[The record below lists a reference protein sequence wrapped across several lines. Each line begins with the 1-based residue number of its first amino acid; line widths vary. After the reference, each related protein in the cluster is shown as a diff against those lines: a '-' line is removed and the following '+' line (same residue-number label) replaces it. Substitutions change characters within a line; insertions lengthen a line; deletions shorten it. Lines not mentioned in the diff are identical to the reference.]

1 MPQPSIPF
9 ACGRL
14 SALEAGLLDQQAVK
28 RMADGTLEDAMRML
42 QDAHYGDIPDATSAD
57 VERMIDNVR
66 VHTAQELREISPKP
80 AITDLFLLRTDIQNL
95 KMLIK
100 ARLTNETDT
109 EMEAGGLFEPDQ
121 LRKMVSDQSYKD
133 FPEDIADAV
142 GALERDLKTEV
153 NPQHVSV
160 ALDRAYLAHAQ
171 NTAKKEGDPF
181 ARTYF
186 DALCDFDNMIT
197 FLRMR
202 ATGAPKEALKEVALP
217 TGGIRIE
224 DLAASYELTA
234 DSLRTVLTESPA
246 RDAIERGL
254 AAVQT
259 TGSIAALERERD
271 DYLLSL
277 VKDHKYDALT
287 MYPIY
292 GYYFAREREAKA
304 VRLILTV
311 KRNGLD
317 DAVIQERLCELY
329 G

>member
-171 NTAKKEGDPF
+171 NTAKKEGEPF

-202 ATGAPKEALKEVALP
+202 ATGAPKEALKEVAI
-217 TGGIRIE
+217 GR
-224 DLAASYELTA
+224 AH
-234 DSLRTVLTESPA
+234 V
-246 RDAIERGL
+246 
-254 AAVQT
+254 
-259 TGSIAALERERD
+259 
-271 DYLLSL
+271 
-277 VKDHKYDALT
+277 
-287 MYPIY
+287 
-292 GYYFAREREAKA
+292 
-304 VRLILTV
+304 
-311 KRNGLD
+311 
-317 DAVIQERLCELY
+317 
-329 G
+329 

>member
-1 MPQPSIPF
+1 
-9 ACGRL
+9 
-14 SALEAGLLDQQAVK
+14 
-28 RMADGTLEDAMRML
+28 
-42 QDAHYGDIPDATSAD
+42 
-57 VERMIDNVR
+57 
-66 VHTAQELREISPKP
+66 
-80 AITDLFLLRTDIQNL
+80 
-95 KMLIK
+95 
-100 ARLTNETDT
+100 
-109 EMEAGGLFEPDQ
+109 
-121 LRKMVSDQSYKD
+121 MVSEQSYRD
-133 FPEDIADAV
+133 FPEEIADAAD
-142 GALERDLKTEV
+142 ALEKDLKAEV

-160 ALDRAYLAHAQ
+160 ALDRAYLAYAKS
-171 NTAKKEGDPF
+171 TAKKEGDQF

-202 ATGAPKEALKEVALP
+202 ATGAAKEVLKEVALP

-224 DLAASYELTA
+224 DLVSTYELSA

-246 RDAIERGL
+246 RDAIEDGL
-254 AAVQT
+254 ATVQA

-277 VKDHKYDALT
+277 VKDHKYEALT